1 MHEDSLIVQLPHFP
15 TLTEQK
21 TQSGQWRVHTSV
33 TELMWQ
39 YANSCFC
46 REQSSW
52 WRWAGWLLSDD
63 DMPCC
68 SLSLF
73 FSSSPNAWSCITHT
87 QTSGMNKYRFTGH
100 RHEINLQSWFV
111 NPNIYEIWNGSKCF
125 IAKGNWLHSLY
136 VVFHLNLSLKLLL
149 LFWVAQNWEHWV
161 ACPAPSF

>member
-1 MHEDSLIVQLPHFP
+1 
-15 TLTEQK
+15 
-21 TQSGQWRVHTSV
+21 
-33 TELMWQ
+33 MWQ

-87 QTSGMNKYRFTGH
+87 HTHKHQVWTSTDSLVLQTCDLPSGLIRESKHIWNMKRFQVFYSQ
-100 RHEINLQSWFV
+100 RELSLEMVCVCVFSKLWFV
-111 NPNIYEIWNGSKCF
+111 SS
-125 IAKGNWLHSLY
+125 WLWKLQKRLVCCVSSEPESGLI
-136 VVFHLNLSLKLLL
+136 KLLL
-149 LFWVAQNWEHWV
+149 LFWVAQNP
-161 ACPAPSF
+161 CLSCTKLL